1 MNIDINSVDLNE
13 DYFHFTNIKNVEG
26 ILKEGLKPMV
36 GAASEMI
43 NDRPNVSISKGAKG
57 IMGTV
62 NSFVFMFANRSIAN
76 IPEDF
81 RRYFPEID
89 DFSSKELVEKELA
102 CRAMERKLKEE
113 VYFKINVK
121 EEELTEARIG
131 GFTGFDIN
139 LPHCI
144 DKSKLELVTQNDN
157 VMSAYD
163 ICSFIYE
170 KTKNIEIFREMNE
183 DFFYMMDR
191 GFPKQEQKQNQTEK
205 VV

>member
-62 NSFVFMFANRSIAN
+62 NSFIFMIANRSIAN

-81 RRYFPEID
+81 RKYFPEID
-89 DFSSKELVEKELA
+89 DFSSKELVGKELA

-121 EEELTEARIG
+121 EEELNEARIG

-139 LPHCI
+139 LPHGI

-157 VMSAYD
+157 VMSAFD

-170 KTKNIEIFREMNE
+170 KTKNVEIFREMNE

-191 GFPKQEQKQNQTEK
+191 GFPKQEQKGKEK

>member
-57 IMGTV
+57 VMGTV
-62 NSFVFMFANRSIAN
+62 NSFIFMIANRSISN

-81 RRYFPEID
+81 RKYFSEID
-89 DFSSKELVEKELA
+89 DFSSKELVGKELA

-121 EEELTEARIG
+121 EEELNEARIG

-139 LPHCI
+139 LPHGI
-144 DKSKLELVTQNDN
+144 DKSKLELITQNDN
-157 VMSAYD
+157 IMSAYD
-163 ICSFIYE
+163 VCSFIYE
-170 KTKNIEIFREMNE
+170 KAKNIEVFREIND
-183 DFFYMMDR
+183 DFFYMMDK
-191 GFPKQEQKQNQTEK
+191 GFPKQEQKTSEK

>member
-62 NSFVFMFANRSIAN
+62 NSFIFMIANRSIAN

-81 RRYFPEID
+81 RKYFPEID
-89 DFSSKELVEKELA
+89 DFSSKELVGKELA

-121 EEELTEARIG
+121 EEELNEARIG

-139 LPHCI
+139 LPHGI

-157 VMSAYD
+157 VMSAFD

-170 KTKNIEIFREMNE
+170 KTKNVEIFREMNE

>member
-57 IMGTV
+57 VMGTV
-62 NSFVFMFANRSIAN
+62 NSFIFMIANRGIAN

-81 RRYFPEID
+81 RKYFPEID
-89 DFSSKELVEKELA
+89 DFSSKELVGKELA

-121 EEELTEARIG
+121 EEELNEARIG

-139 LPHCI
+139 LPHGI
-144 DKSKLELVTQNDN
+144 DKSKLELITQNDN

-163 ICSFIYE
+163 VCKFIYE
-170 KTKNIEIFREMNE
+170 KAKNIDIFREMNE

-191 GFPKQEQKQNQTEK
+191 GFPKQEQKETEK

>member
-62 NSFVFMFANRSIAN
+62 NSFIFMIANRSIAN

-89 DFSSKELVEKELA
+89 DFSSKELVGKELA

-139 LPHCI
+139 LPHGI

-163 ICSFIYE
+163 VCSFIYE
-170 KTKNIEIFREMNE
+170 KTKNIEVFREVNN

-191 GFPKQEQKQNQTEK
+191 GFPKQEQKGKEK

>member
-57 IMGTV
+57 VMGTV
-62 NSFVFMFANRSIAN
+62 NSFIFMIANRSISN

-81 RRYFPEID
+81 RKYFSEID
-89 DFSSKELVEKELA
+89 DFSSKELVGKELA

-121 EEELTEARIG
+121 EEELNEARIG

-139 LPHCI
+139 LPHGI
-144 DKSKLELVTQNDN
+144 DKSKLELITQNDN
-157 VMSAYD
+157 IMSAYD
-163 ICSFIYE
+163 VCSFIYE
-170 KTKNIEIFREMNE
+170 KAKNIEVFREIND
-183 DFFYMMDR
+183 DFFYMMDK